1 MMNIANVTDKITF
14 EFAELTMTLNL
25 THSTLPPYSS
35 TSLTLSKPF
44 FLFHSKISTSS
55 SLSKTLCLCASPS
68 NTPTAI
74 FLPYLQQPEPE
85 PEPEPEKHEQKFIE
99 TVEEEEKEE
108 EAHDPDDPI
117 YKFFK
122 TRTRVSSQDPGKE
135 GKLSLQKNR
144 RISWHLASDLVEE
157 EPETGLEEGSLL
169 VEDKEETVCEK
180 KGLPEGIVGE
190 IVHLARNLQQNL
202 TLEEVLNEYEGRVS
216 EEECWE
222 VLRVLGEEHL
232 LVCCLYFFQWMRLQ
246 DPSLVTPRACTVL
259 FPLLGKA
266 RMGDK
271 LMVLFT
277 NLPSTKEFRDA
288 HVYNAAISGLLSSG
302 RYEDAWKVYE
312 SMEADNV
319 LPDHVTC
326 SIMVIVMRKLG
337 HSAKDAWQ
345 FFEKMNGKGVK
356 WGEEVLGALIK
367 SFCVEGLM
375 SEALIILSE
384 MEKKGVSSN
393 AIVYNT
399 LMDAYCKSNRV
410 EEAEGLFVEMKAKGI
425 RPTEATF
432 NILMYA
438 YSRKMQPEIVEKL
451 MDEMQDVGLKPNA
464 KSYTCLI
471 SAYGKQK
478 KMSDMAADAFLK
490 MKKEGIKPTS
500 HSYTALIHAYSV
512 SGWHEKAYVA
522 FENMQ
527 REGVK
532 PSIETYTALLD
543 AFRRAGDTQTMTK
556 IWKLMRREKV
566 EGTRVTFN
574 TLVDGFAKH
583 GHYKEARDVISE
595 FGNVGLH
602 PTVMTYNMLMNAY
615 ARGGRHSKL
624 PELLEEMV
632 AHNLKPDSVTYSTMI
647 YAFLRVRDFRQAFF
661 YHQEMV
667 ESGKVMDVNSYQKL
681 RAILDM
687 KAAIKNRKDRRSLIG
702 VVRNKM
708 GVVKPKRKKDGLW
721 KYRKRNVKNGSSD
734 ISVK

>member
-1 MMNIANVTDKITF
+1 MA
-14 EFAELTMTLNL
+14 LNL
-25 THSTLPPYSS
+25 THSSSSS
-35 TSLTLSKPF
+35 TSYFHPHQFHFHTLSKPF
-44 FLFHSKISTSS
+44 FFLHSKISTSP
-55 SLSKTLCLCASPS
+55 LSKTLCLCASPS
-68 NTPTAI
+68 NTPHPSPTPI

-85 PEPEPEKHEQKFIE
+85 PEPEPEKQEQENID
-99 TVEEEEKEE
+99 TIEEEEG
-108 EAHDPDDPI
+108 HDPDDPI

-122 TRTRVSSQDPGKE
+122 TRTWVSSQDPGKE

-144 RISWHLASDLVEE
+144 RISWHLASDTSDLVEE
-157 EPETGLEEGSLL
+157 PEMGL
-169 VEDKEETVCEK
+169 VEKKEETVCEK
-180 KGLPEGIVGE
+180 KSLPGGIVEE
-190 IVHLARNLQQNL
+190 IVQLARDLPQNL
-202 TLEEVLNEYEGRVS
+202 TLEEALSEYEGRVS
-216 EEECWE
+216 EKECWE
-222 VLRVLGEEHL
+222 VLKMLGEEHL
-232 LVCCLYFFQWMRLQ
+232 LVSCLYFFQWMRLHE
-246 DPSLVTPRACTVL
+246 PSLVTPRACTVL

-266 RMGDK
+266 MMADK

-277 NLPSTKEFRDA
+277 NLPSSKEFRDV
-288 HVYNAAISGLLSSG
+288 HVYNATISGLLSSG

-337 HSAKDAWQ
+337 RSAKDAWQ

-425 RPTEATF
+425 KPTEATF

-451 MDEMQDVGLKPNA
+451 LAEMQDVGLKPNA

-490 MKKEGIKPTS
+490 MKKDGIKPTP

-512 SGWHEKAYVA
+512 SGWHEKAHAA

-543 AFRRAGDTQTMTK
+543 AFRRAGDTQTLMK

-595 FGNVGLH
+595 FGKVGLH

-624 PELLEEMV
+624 PELLEEM
-632 AHNLKPDSVTYSTMI
+632 ATHNLKPDSVTYSTMI
-647 YAFLRVRDFRQAFF
+647 YAFLRVRDFSQAFF
-661 YHQEMV
+661 YHQQMV
-667 ESGKVMDVNSYQKL
+667 KSGQVMDVNSYLKL
-681 RAILDM
+681 RTILDD
-687 KAAIKNRKDRRSLIG
+687 KVALKNRTDRRSLIG
-702 VVRNKM
+702 VVRKNM
-708 GVVKPKRKKDGLW
+708 GVVKPKRKKDELW
-721 KYRKRNVKNGSSD
+721 KYRKRHVK
-734 ISVK
+734 KR

>member
-1 MMNIANVTDKITF
+1 FAFTESHGFQPHTLYTTF
-14 EFAELTMTLNL
+14 FFFFFFHFTPFSCSYSFKTSFSYTLQNLNL
-25 THSTLPPYSS
+25 SNLQNPL
-35 TSLTLSKPF
+35 SLCFTIQ
-44 FLFHSKISTSS
+44 HH
-55 SLSKTLCLCASPS
+55 
-68 NTPTAI
+68 PTFTNPI
-74 FLPYLQQPEPE
+74 FLPYLQQEHEPE
-85 PEPEPEKHEQKFIE
+85 EQEVIE
-99 TVEEEEKEE
+99 TIEEVEEE
-108 EAHDPDDPI
+108 ARDPDDPI

-122 TRTRVSSQDPGKE
+122 TRTRISFQDPGKE
-135 GKLSLQKNR
+135 GRLSLQKNR
-144 RISWHLASDLVEE
+144 RISWHLASDTSDLVEE
-157 EPETGLEEGSLL
+157 ESVTGLEDGSL
-169 VEDKEETVCEK
+169 VEEKKERVCEK
-180 KGLPEGIVGE
+180 KGLPLPEGIVGE
-190 IVHLARNLQQNL
+190 IVQIARNLPQNL
-202 TLEEVLNEYEGRVS
+202 TLEEGLVEYEGRVS
-216 EEECWE
+216 EKDCWE
-222 VLRVLGEEHL
+222 VLKSLGEEHL
-232 LVCCLYFFQWMRLQ
+232 LVSCLYFFQWMRSQ
-246 DPSLVTPRACTVL
+246 EPSLVTPRACTVL

-266 RMGDK
+266 RMADK
-271 LMVLFT
+271 LIVLFS

-319 LPDHVTC
+319 LPDQVTC

-375 SEALIILSE
+375 REALIIVSE
-384 MEKKGVSSN
+384 MEKKGVSPN
-393 AIVYNT
+393 AIMYNT

-410 EEAEGLFVEMKAKGI
+410 EEAEGLLVEMKDKGI
-425 RPTEATF
+425 KPTEATF

-451 MDEMQDVGLKPNA
+451 IAEMLDVGLKPNA
-464 KSYTCLI
+464 KSYTCLV

-478 KMSDMAADAFLK
+478 KMSDMAADTFLK
-490 MKKEGIKPTS
+490 MRKDGIKPTS

-512 SGWHEKAYVA
+512 SGWHEKAYAA

-543 AFRRAGDTQTMTK
+543 AFRRAGDTETLMK

-583 GHYKEARDVISE
+583 GHYKEARDVISQ
-595 FGNVGLH
+595 FGKVGLH
-602 PTVMTYNMLMNAY
+602 PTLLTYNMLMNAY

-624 PELLEEMV
+624 PELLEEM
-632 AHNLKPDSVTYSTMI
+632 ADRNLKPDSVTYSTII
-647 YAFLRVRDFRQAFF
+647 YAFLRVRDFAQAFF

-667 ESGKVMDVNSYQKL
+667 KNGQVMDANSYQKL
-681 RAILDM
+681 RAILDV
-687 KAAIKNRKDRRSLIG
+687 KASMKNRTDRRSLIG

-708 GVVKPKRKKDGLW
+708 GVVKAKRKKDEFW
-721 KYRKRNVKNGSSD
+721 KFRKRHVRNQ
-734 ISVK
+734 

>member
-1 MMNIANVTDKITF
+1 MDSQRVMA
-14 EFAELTMTLNL
+14 LTL
-25 THSTLPPYSS
+25 THSTFLPSS
-35 TSLTLSKPF
+35 SISYLHPSISHYFHLHTLSKPF
-44 FLFHSKISTSS
+44 LLSHTKISISP
-55 SLSKTLCLCASPS
+55 LSKTLYLCASPS
-68 NTPTAI
+68 NTAHLSPTPI
-74 FLPYLQQPEPE
+74 FLPYLQQEPE
-85 PEPEPEKHEQKFIE
+85 PEEQEVIE
-99 TVEEEEKEE
+99 TIEEEEKEP
-108 EAHDPDDPI
+108 AHDPDDPI

-122 TRTRVSSQDPGKE
+122 TRSRVSFQDPGKE
-135 GKLSLQKNR
+135 GRLSLQKNR
-144 RISWHLASDLVEE
+144 RISWHLASDTSDLVEE
-157 EPETGLEEGSLL
+157 EFETSLEGGSLL
-169 VEDKEETVCEK
+169 VEKRKEMVCEK
-180 KGLPEGIVGE
+180 KGLPLPEGIVGE
-190 IVHLARNLQQNL
+190 IVQLARNLPQNL
-202 TLEEVLNEYEGRVS
+202 TLEEGLVEYEGRVS
-216 EEECWE
+216 EKECWE
-222 VLRVLGEEHL
+222 VLKSLGEEHL
-232 LVCCLYFFQWMRLQ
+232 LVSCLYFFQWMRSQ
-246 DPSLVTPRACTVL
+246 EPSLVTPRACTVL

-266 RMGDK
+266 RMADK
-271 LMVLFT
+271 LMVLFS

-384 MEKKGVSSN
+384 MEKKGVSPN

-399 LMDAYCKSNRV
+399 LMDAYCKSNSV
-410 EEAEGLFVEMKAKGI
+410 EEAEGLLVEMKAKGI
-425 RPTEATF
+425 KPTEATF
-432 NILMYA
+432 NILMHA

-451 MDEMQDVGLKPNA
+451 IAEMHDVGLKPNA
-464 KSYTCLI
+464 KSYTCLV

-490 MKKEGIKPTS
+490 MRKNGIKPTL

-512 SGWHEKAYVA
+512 GGWHEKAYAA

-543 AFRRAGDTQTMTK
+543 AFRRAGDTETLMK

-566 EGTRVTFN
+566 EVTRVTFN
-574 TLVDGFAKH
+574 TLVDGFSKH
-583 GHYKEARDVISE
+583 GHYKEARDVISQ
-595 FGNVGLH
+595 FGKVGLH
-602 PTVMTYNMLMNAY
+602 PTLLTYNMLINAY

-624 PELLEEMV
+624 PELLEEM
-632 AHNLKPDSVTYSTMI
+632 ADHNLKPDSVTYSTMI
-647 YAFLRVRDFRQAFF
+647 YAFLRVRDFAQAFF

-667 ESGKVMDVNSYQKL
+667 KNGKVMDANSYQKL
-681 RAILDM
+681 RAILDV
-687 KAAIKNRKDRRSLIG
+687 KVAVKNRKDRRSLIG

-708 GVVKPKRKKDGLW
+708 GVVKPKRKKDELW
-721 KYRKRNVKNGSSD
+721 KYKKRHLQKR
-734 ISVK
+734 

>member
-1 MMNIANVTDKITF
+1 MA
-14 EFAELTMTLNL
+14 LNL
-25 THSTLPPYSS
+25 THSTLLPY
-35 TSLTLSKPF
+35 TSYFHPSISHHFHSHTLSKPF
-44 FLFHSKISTSS
+44 FLSHPKISTSS
-55 SLSKTLCLCASPS
+55 HSKTLCLCSSPS
-68 NTPTAI
+68 NTPTPI

-85 PEPEPEKHEQKFIE
+85 PEPEKQEQEVIE
-99 TVEEEEKEE
+99 TIEEQEQEQEQV
-108 EAHDPDDPI
+108 HDPDDPI

-122 TRTRVSSQDPGKE
+122 SRTRVSSQDPGKE

-144 RISWHLASDLVEE
+144 RISWHLASDTTDLVEE
-157 EPETGLEEGSLL
+157 EPETGLVEE
-169 VEDKEETVCEK
+169 KEQKVCEN
-180 KGLPEGIVGE
+180 KGLAVSEGIVGE
-190 IVHLARNLQQNL
+190 IVELARNLPQNV
-202 TLEEVLNEYEGRVS
+202 TLEEALVEYEGRVS

-222 VLRVLGEEHL
+222 VLQLLGEEHL

-246 DPSLVTPRACTVL
+246 EPSLVTPRACTVL

-277 NLPSTKEFRDA
+277 NLPSTKEFRGV

-399 LMDAYCKSNRV
+399 LMDAYCKSNHV
-410 EEAEGLFVEMKAKGI
+410 EEAEGLFVEMKSKGI
-425 RPTEATF
+425 KPTEATF

-451 MDEMQDVGLKPNA
+451 MTEMQDVGLKPNA

-490 MKKEGIKPTS
+490 MKKDGIKPTS

-512 SGWHEKAYVA
+512 SGWHEKAYTA

-543 AFRRAGDTQTMTK
+543 AFRRAGDPETLMK

-595 FGNVGLH
+595 FSKVGLH

-624 PELLEEMV
+624 PELLEEM
-632 AHNLKPDSVTYSTMI
+632 ATHNLKPDSVTYSTMI
-647 YAFLRVRDFRQAFF
+647 YAFIRIRDFSQAFF

-667 ESGKVMDVNSYQKL
+667 KNGKVMDAESYEKL

-708 GVVKPKRKKDGLW
+708 GVVKPNRKKDELW
-721 KYRKRNVKNGSSD
+721 KYRKRHVKNR
-734 ISVK
+734 